1 MFNNKR
7 YITIGIER
15 EIPLWLMYYMW
26 NRVDVICKRLK
37 ENMDYLQIFKLS
49 TNNGELLIEHTQEQT
64 PLNECI
70 RIKYQGNSINQK
82 IYVIDDEEYSTMLL
96 AEEY

>member
-7 YITIGIER
+7 YITRGIER
-15 EIPLWLMYYMW
+15 EIPLWLMSYMW
-26 NRVDVICKRLK
+26 NRVDVICRRLK
-37 ENMDYLQIFKLS
+37 ENTDYLQIFKLS
-49 TNNGELLIEHTQEQT
+49 TNNGELLIEHTQEQP

-70 RIKYQGNSINQK
+70 RIKYQGKSINQK